1 MNLNATILAQMI
13 VFAIVIWVAMKFL
26 WPEITGSIQE
36 RNRRIAEGLA
46 AAEQGRKDLADAETR
61 TEELIKTARERALA
75 MENQAQVRAN
85 QIVEAAKQTAQ
96 DEAAEWFR
104 DLPGLALLESA
115 RSQVTLDTQKA
126 REELRGQ
133 VASLAVSGAAQI
145 IEREIDPRTHAQL
158 LDKLAMGL

>member
-1 MNLNATILAQMI
+1 MNLNATILAQML

-46 AAEQGRKDLADAETR
+46 AAEQGRKDLTDAEAR
-61 TEELIKTARERALA
+61 TQELLKAARERALA

-96 DEAAEWFR
+96 DEAAR
-104 DLPGLALLESA
+104 LLESA
-115 RSQVTLDTQKA
+115 RSQVTLDTQRA

-133 VASLAVSGAAQI
+133 VAALAVSGAAQI

>member
-1 MNLNATILAQMI
+1 VNLNATILAQML

-46 AAEQGRKDLADAETR
+46 AAEQGRKDLVEAESR
-61 TEELIKTARERALA
+61 AEELVKAAREHALA

-85 QIVEAAKQTAQ
+85 QIVEAAQQTAQ
-96 DEAAEWFR
+96 NEAAR
-104 DLPGLALLESA
+104 IVESA
-115 RSQVTLDTQKA
+115 RAQVTLDIQKA

-133 VASLAVSGAAQI
+133 VASLAVRGASQI